1 MVMSQSLVSLLK
13 ARLTPNPLRAAASDL
28 VPAGVLAPLF
38 FKGGRPICSLPNAPL
53 R

>member
-1 MVMSQSLVSLLK
+1 MVMSQPLVSLLK
-13 ARLTPNPLRAAASDL
+13 SQLTPNPTEPAASDL

-38 FKGGRPICSLPNAPL
+38 FKGRRPICSLPSAPS